1 MRISDWSSDVCSSD
15 LFAIRPDFH
24 PGHHEAVGELP
35 GPESCHRGQ
44 YDARHLSEHGFIS
57 ALPAPVLRRRQ
68 LHDDKAHEG
77 HEQGGGKTCPNA
89 PPRPSI
95 AIYFGKDVPNDVA
108 DREKEDTRAKRP
120 LPYPRQI
127 HHCPFARTEHVR

>member
-1 MRISDWSSDVCSSD
+1 M
-15 LFAIRPDFH
+15 RPDFH

-95 AIYFGKDVPNDVA
+95 AI
-108 DREKEDTRAKRP
+108 RSEKHTSELQSLIRLSEAVSSLIKKKSNKKKS
-120 LPYPRQI
+120 
-127 HHCPFARTEHVR
+127 